1 MARGLDVSEQLN
13 KSLDTLEGD
22 CECFSNCACKEG
34 GKPFENLQI

>member
-22 CECFSNCACKEG
+22 CECFCNCACQEG
-34 GKPFENLQI
+34 GKWLENLRL